1 LFTIKGNLVFM
12 NKLYQK
18 VAFASV
24 CTALSFALVAN
35 KEAKA
40 AVFTLTPTL
49 SFSVGDRDAQDGL
62 GDYISGD
69 VPLPVGIING
79 GGYRQ
84 EYRALYEFNLANLSL
99 APNTVIS
106 SAILGV
112 KANNISYGRFAE
124 LKMYGYIGNGQAD
137 VSDFES
143 GEYLERKYLYTE
155 LLNDTIPGI
164 KPSKFFN
171 FNVLPFISQSI
182 KNNDAS
188 AGFSLRIDDGYF
200 TANKDASLTI
210 ITADVTE
217 SVPEPTT
224 ILTAAVAL
232 GWGGW
237 LKRKNSSQQ
246 HKTK

>member
-1 LFTIKGNLVFM
+1 M
-12 NKLYQK
+12 NNLYQK
-18 VAFASV
+18 VAVASV

-40 AVFTLTPTL
+40 AVFTLTASP
-49 SFSVGDRDAQDGL
+49 SFSVGDRNGQDGL

-79 GGYRQ
+79 EGNRQ

-99 APNTVIS
+99 APNTAIS
-106 SAILGV
+106 SVIFGV
-112 KANNISYGRFAE
+112 KANTISSYGRFSRLDAH
-124 LKMYGYIGNGQAD
+124 GYIGNGQAD
-137 VSDFES
+137 VSDFEA
-143 GEYLERKYLYTE
+143 GEYLDGRYLYSV
-155 LLNDTIPGI
+155 LLNTTIPGI
-164 KPSKFFN
+164 KPSPFFY
-171 FNVLPFISQSI
+171 FDVLPFISQSI
-182 KNNDAS
+182 KNNDTS
-188 AGFSLRIDDGYF
+188 AGFSLRIDDAYL
-200 TANKDASLTI
+200 TLNQDARLTI

-224 ILTAAVAL
+224 VLTAAVAL

-246 HKTK
+246 NKTTPQA

>member
-1 LFTIKGNLVFM
+1 M
-12 NKLYQK
+12 NNLYQK

-40 AVFTLTPTL
+40 AVFTLTASP
-49 SFSVGDRDAQDGL
+49 SFSVGDRNGQDGL

-79 GGYRQ
+79 EGNRQ

-99 APNTVIS
+99 APNTAIS
-106 SAILGV
+106 SVIFGV
-112 KANNISYGRFAE
+112 KANTISSYGRWSRLDAH
-124 LKMYGYIGNGQAD
+124 GYIGNGQAD
-137 VSDFES
+137 VSDFEA
-143 GEYLERKYLYTE
+143 GEYLDGRYLYSV
-155 LLNDTIPGI
+155 LLNTTIPGI
-164 KPSKFFN
+164 KPSPFFY
-171 FNVLPFISQSI
+171 FDVLPFISQSI
-182 KNNDAS
+182 KNNDTS
-188 AGFSLRIDDGYF
+188 AGFSLRIDDAYL
-200 TANKDASLTI
+200 TLNQDARLTI

-224 ILTAAVAL
+224 VLTAAVAL

-246 HKTK
+246 HKTKSQD